1 MDMDFQDMPP
11 EAFIIVAEVIGNL
24 WACNL
29 PFNIQN
35 ALGNWLQLLGQ
46 IILTYNAQQQ
56 YFQGGPGRY
65 YNPKYRD
72 VNNPFCPSTPNSDES
87 GNQELWKRNRE
98 DSFHQENSRRQANT
112 AAPGTNSSSVGN
124 SQPQANGSGRQESS
138 FAQAGGPGQPDSSFT
153 QAGGPGQPDS
163 SFAQAGGPSQQDSS
177 FAQASGQH
185 AAAEPNHTGNNDT
198 SAMLKEIQKTLTMLQ
213 KEIQAMRQE

>member
-87 GNQELWKRNRE
+87 GNQELWKRDRE

-138 FAQAGGPGQPDSSFT
+138 FAQAGGP
-153 QAGGPGQPDS
+153 
-163 SFAQAGGPSQQDSS
+163 SQQDSS

-185 AAAEPNHTGNNDT
+185 TAAEPNHTDNNDT
-198 SAMLKEIQKTLTMLQ
+198 SAMLKEIQKTLAMLQ
-213 KEIQAMRQE
+213 KEIQAFNHSSNPASWVTDI